1 MRWISYI
8 AFIIANIGF
17 SQVRVKMLYEEMPSD
32 SIQALSL
39 TEHSS
44 ILPTIGTI
52 KSFKKTNT
60 GYISKVN
67 NRNYFRVHAI
77 TDLAYT
83 PIDNQ
88 YRTGLGAFIE
98 TQFANKWFVRIAAID
113 GVGKIDTSFLA
124 PKSFYFER
132 KKDSLISYLDL
143 RGRVSFTPNQVF
155 NFQAGIDNNFI
166 GEGNRSMLLSD
177 YSVPAPF
184 AQIRTKFWRL
194 EYLMLYQ
201 FYREQVKSKW
211 KNKYAATH
219 YLSINATKW
228 LNLGFFET
236 VIFQPKDTTLN
247 RGFDP
252 EYLNPIIFYRPQEYS
267 MGSSDNIILGFQIS
281 AKYKGHTVYAQAI
294 LDEFSLSELRKKTQW
309 WGNKYGGQFG
319 IKGRFQ
325 NRVGDFFY
333 RTEFNTARPYTYSHS
348 LLIQNYGNQGY
359 SLANP
364 YGGNFAE
371 ILGEL
376 KWQRSKMGI
385 KFFASYFL
393 KGFDLK
399 DGLSYGGDIYQSYNN
414 RPHEYYN
421 KIGQG
426 KGNNGV
432 RIMLSTSYVLDAST
446 NLQVFIENHFRTN
459 NSLKEQNYYLV
470 VGFRSC
476 LWNDYRNY

>member
-8 AFIIANIGF
+8 AFIIVNVGF
-17 SQVRVKMLYEEMPSD
+17 SQVQVKMLYEEMPSD
-32 SIQALSL
+32 SIQTLSL

-44 ILPTIGTI
+44 ILPSIGTI

-67 NRNYFRVHAI
+67 NGNYFRVHAI

-88 YRTGLGAFIE
+88 YRTGLGAFVE
-98 TQFANKWFVRIAAID
+98 TQFANKWFVRLAAID
-113 GVGKIDTSFLA
+113 GIGKIDTSFLA
-124 PKSFYFER
+124 PKSYYFER
-132 KKDSLISYLDL
+132 KKDSLISYLDI
-143 RGRVSFTPNQVF
+143 RGRVSFTPNRVF

-177 YSVPAPF
+177 YAVPAPF

-201 FYREQVKSKW
+201 FYREQLKSQW
-211 KNKYAATH
+211 KNKYAASH

-228 LNLGFFET
+228 LNMGFFET

-247 RGFDP
+247 RGFDA
-252 EYLNPIIFYRPQEYS
+252 EYLNPIMFYRPQEYS

-325 NRVGDFFY
+325 NRIGDFFY

-359 SLANP
+359 ALANP
-364 YGGNFAE
+364 YGGSFAE

-376 KWQRSKMGI
+376 KWQKANWYI
-385 KFFASYFL
+385 KFFANYFL
-393 KGFDLK
+393 KGFDME

-414 RPHEYYN
+414 RPYEYYN

-426 KGNNGV
+426 FGNNGA
-432 RIMLSTSYVLDAST
+432 RIILSAAYKLDTST
-446 NLQVFIENHFRTN
+446 NLQVFLENHIRTN
-459 NSLKEQNYYLV
+459 NYLKEPDYYFII
-470 VGFRSC
+470 GIRSC

>member
-8 AFIIANIGF
+8 FFIIANVGF
-17 SQVRVKMLYEEMPSD
+17 SQVQVKMLYEEMPSD
-32 SIQALSL
+32 SIHALSL

-67 NRNYFRVHAI
+67 NGNYFRAHAI
-77 TDLAYT
+77 TDLAFT
-83 PIDNQ
+83 PADQ
-88 YRTGLGAFIE
+88 YRAGLGAFIE
-98 TQFANKWFVRIAAID
+98 TQFANKWFVRLAAID
-113 GVGKIDTSFLA
+113 GIGKNDTTFLT

-132 KKDSLISYLDL
+132 KKDSIISYLDL
-143 RGRVSFTPNQVF
+143 RGRVSFTPNHVF

-177 YSVPAPF
+177 YSAPAPF

-201 FYREQVKSKW
+201 FYREKVKSQW
-211 KNKYAATH
+211 KNKYAASH

-228 LNLGFFET
+228 LNFGFFET

-325 NRVGDFFY
+325 NTIGDFFY

-359 SLANP
+359 ALANP

-376 KWQRSKMGI
+376 KWQRSKLGI

-426 KGNNGV
+426 EGNNGV
-432 RIMLSTSYVLDAST
+432 RIMLSTSYKIDEAS
-446 NLQVFIENHFRTN
+446 NFQIFIENHIRTN

>member
-8 AFIIANIGF
+8 VFIIANIGF
-17 SQVRVKMLYEEMPSD
+17 SQVQVKMLYEEMPTD
-32 SIQALSL
+32 SIQSLSL
-39 TEHSS
+39 TEHTS
-44 ILPTIGTI
+44 ILPSIGTI
-52 KSFKKTNT
+52 KSFIKSNT

-67 NRNYFRVHAI
+67 NGNYFRVHAI

-98 TQFANKWFVRIAAID
+98 TQFANKWFVRVAAID
-113 GVGKIDTSFLA
+113 GIGKIDTSFLA
-124 PKSFYFER
+124 PKSYYFER
-132 KKDSLISYLDL
+132 KKDSLISYLDI
-143 RGRVSFTPNQVF
+143 RGRVSFTPNRVF

-177 YSVPAPF
+177 YAVPAPF

-201 FYREQVKSKW
+201 FYREQVKSQW
-211 KNKYAATH
+211 KSKYAATH

-228 LNLGFFET
+228 LNLGFFES

-247 RGFDP
+247 RSFDA
-252 EYLNPIIFYRPQEYS
+252 EYLNPIVFYRPQEYS

-309 WGNKYGGQFG
+309 WGNKYGAQFG
-319 IKGRFQ
+319 VKGRFE
-325 NRVGDFFY
+325 NKYGNFFY
-333 RTEFNTARPYTYSHS
+333 RSEFNVARPYTYSHANY
-348 LLIQNYGNQGY
+348 IENYGNQTY

-364 YGGNFAE
+364 YGGSFAE
-371 ILGEL
+371 VLGEL
-376 KWQRSKMGI
+376 KWQKSNWII
-385 KFFASYFL
+385 KFFANYFL
-393 KGFDLK
+393 KGFDKK

-426 KGNNGV
+426 FGNNGA
-432 RIMLSTSYVLDAST
+432 RIILSAAYRLDSAS
-446 NLQVFIENHFRTN
+446 NLQVFLENHLRTN
-459 NSLKEQNYYLV
+459 NYLKEPSYYFV
-470 VGFRSC
+470 VGIRSC